1 MEATRI
7 YEEYT
12 RKIRQFAGVL
22 RFSRAVAEVYRA
34 GAAYETALEY
44 YMEALEEEVTPDLLF
59 GSAYAAFQ
67 SEKYEMPYSN

>member
-1 MEATRI
+1 MKN
-7 YEEYT
+7 YT
-12 RKIRQFAGVL
+12 SKINNLLVSYFQQRL
-22 RFSRAVAEVYRA
+22 AEVYRA

-67 SEKYEMPYSN
+67 IRKIRNCY